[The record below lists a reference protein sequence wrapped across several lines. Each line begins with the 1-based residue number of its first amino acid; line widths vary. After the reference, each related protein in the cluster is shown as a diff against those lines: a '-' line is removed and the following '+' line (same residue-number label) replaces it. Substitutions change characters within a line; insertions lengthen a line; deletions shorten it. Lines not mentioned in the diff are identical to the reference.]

1 MQRQK
6 STVEWDP
13 GDSAAYLL
21 GRAARLFTRRA
32 DERLRKHGFGAAQV
46 PVLRALKD
54 GVAMSQTELATLAQI
69 EQPTM
74 AQMLARMER
83 DGVVRR
89 TPDPEDG
96 RSSLVSLTAASLAKV
111 AAARRVLVQ
120 GSEEMLAG
128 LSAAEIAQLGALL
141 KRMIANLEADDTR

>member
-1 MQRQK
+1 MQRPK
-6 STVEWDP
+6 ATFDWDP
-13 GDSAAYLL
+13 GDHPAYLL
-21 GRAARLFTRRA
+21 GRAARLFTRKA

-54 GVAMSQTELATLAQI
+54 GVARSQTELAAVARI

-89 TPDPEDG
+89 TPNPDDG
-96 RSSLVSLTAASLAKV
+96 RSSLFSLTPRSLAKL
-111 AAARRVLVQ
+111 AAARGVLVQ

-128 LSAAEIAQLGALL
+128 LSAAEVAQLGALL
-141 KRMIANLEADDTR
+141 ARLIANLEDE

>member
-1 MQRQK
+1 MD
-6 STVEWDP
+6 WDP
-13 GDSAAYLL
+13 GDNPAYLL

-32 DERLRKHGFGAAQV
+32 DERLRKHGFGAAQI
-46 PVLRALKD
+46 PVLKALKD
-54 GVAMSQTELATLAQI
+54 GIAMSQTELVTLAKI

-89 TPDPEDG
+89 TPNPADG
-96 RSSLVSLTAASLAKV
+96 RSSLFSLSAASLAKV

-128 LSAAEIAQLGALL
+128 LSAAEVAQLGALL
-141 KRMIANLEADDTR
+141 LRVIANLEDA